1 MRILEILIGR
11 QQPSSKETAKDRL
24 KVVLVHDRVDMTPA
38 MMDKLKD
45 ELIEVLSRHLDI
57 DSEGVTIS
65 LGEGN
70 QRGRLLAEIPVLPKT
85 RPRGRNL
92 AV

>member
-11 QQPSSKETAKDRL
+11 HQPSSKQTAKERL

-38 MMDKLKD
+38 MMEKLKD

-57 DSEGVTIS
+57 DSDGVTIS
-65 LGEGN
+65 LGEGTH
-70 QRGRLLAEIPVLPKT
+70 RDRLLAEIPVLP
-85 RPRGRNL
+85 RGRARGRNL